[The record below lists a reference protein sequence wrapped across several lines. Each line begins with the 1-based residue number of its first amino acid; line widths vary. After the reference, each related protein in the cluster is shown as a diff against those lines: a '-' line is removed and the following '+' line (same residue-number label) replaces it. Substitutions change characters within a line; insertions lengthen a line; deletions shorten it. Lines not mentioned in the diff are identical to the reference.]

1 MVSTALL
8 ISGIR
13 LMHQGIE
20 IGHPVYAILFN
31 NLLVTL
37 IACLVEIVLLL
48 MPTATRPES
57 MIKACSIFSGL
68 FHIYSWLL
76 VSMLRYIYII
86 HIDWIDDKFSEPK
99 RLTKLCVL
107 AVHLVYLTNMSVLL
121 TVLVVNNWPLVE
133 VTAMEMAPKTICSL
147 LAFSSYMLPLSVS
160 CIFHCLI
167 LYRRGVIGR
176 STVGVAESN
185 TTKVCEPNYVDV
197 AKRLNLHTLKE
208 LFIIVGKNLSL
219 PT

>member
-1 MVSTALL
+1 MSNLIKTDTNSTTASSFNGLVPLTVSVDMVSTALL
-8 ISGIR
+8 VSGIR

-76 VSMLRYIYII
+76 VSMPLY
-86 HIDWIDDKFSEPK
+86 WG
-99 RLTKLCVL
+99 LTPHEKPTTIVL
-107 AVHLVYLTNMSVLL
+107 SYLL
-121 TVLVVNNWPLVE
+121 
-133 VTAMEMAPKTICSL
+133 
-147 LAFSSYMLPLSVS
+147 
-160 CIFHCLI
+160 
-167 LYRRGVIGR
+167 G
-176 STVGVAESN
+176 
-185 TTKVCEPNYVDV
+185 
-197 AKRLNLHTLKE
+197 
-208 LFIIVGKNLSL
+208 
-219 PT
+219 

>member
-68 FHIYSWLL
+68 FH
-76 VSMLRYIYII
+76 II